1 MPPVESLTKPPAAR
15 PGPVRVAS
23 IRVAD
28 PARES
33 QTATTERTSW
43 RHWAL
48 GVAVALLAVIVI
60 QNSQDVRVE
69 LLFGE
74 FNAPLILVLL
84 ITAVLGAVI
93 GYVAPVLRHHR
104 RQERRRGV

>member
-1 MPPVESLTKPPAAR
+1 MRERPA
-15 PGPVRVAS
+15 S
-23 IRVAD
+23 TD
-28 PARES
+28 
-33 QTATTERTSW
+33 RTSW

-48 GVAVALLAVIVI
+48 GVAIVLLAVIVI
-60 QNSQDVRVE
+60 QNSQEVRVE

-93 GYVAPVLRHHR
+93 GYIAPVMRHHR
-104 RQERRRGV
+104 RQGRRRD

>member
-1 MPPVESLTKPPAAR
+1 
-15 PGPVRVAS
+15 
-23 IRVAD
+23 VAD

-33 QTATTERTSW
+33 QTSSTQRTSW

-60 QNSQDVRVE
+60 QNSQEVRVE

-84 ITAVLGAVI
+84 IAAALGAVI
-93 GYVAPVLRHHR
+93 GYVTPVLRHHR
-104 RQERRRGV
+104 RQERRRDD

>member
-1 MPPVESLTKPPAAR
+1 VKPAGGQTSR
-15 PGPVRVAS
+15 IRVAS
-23 IRVAD
+23 LGVAD

-33 QTATTERTSW
+33 QTAPTERTSW

-48 GVAVALLAVIVI
+48 GVAVVLLAVIVV
-60 QNSQDVRVE
+60 QNSQEVRVE

-84 ITAVLGAVI
+84 ITAALGAVI
-93 GYVAPVLRHHR
+93 GYVTPVLRRHR
-104 RQERRRGV
+104 RQERRRDG